1 MRHKSKIK
9 IYFNLNV
16 METRKIASTANRSL
30 SNYVMLILLS
40 LPLVIMSC
48 SSSGGTD
55 PYDNDPTDDNN
66 NNNNNEIGVEP
77 TFSNVQM
84 IFTQNCG
91 NCHIGASENG
101 VRLDSYD
108 NVINSVGDQYGT
120 EVVQPGDA
128 DASPLIDKIEPDPQ
142 FGSRMPEDGPFL
154 SSDRIDQ
161 IKEWINQ
168 GAENN

>member
-1 MRHKSKIK
+1 MNTRNPILMTDRSK
-9 IYFNLNV
+9 
-16 METRKIASTANRSL
+16 TA
-30 SNYVMLILLS
+30 YVILLLLS
-40 LPLVIMSC
+40 IPLLIMSC

-55 PYDNDPTDDNN
+55 PYSDDPNDDDNN
-66 NNNNNEIGVEP
+66 NNNNQIGMEP
-77 TFSNVQM
+77 TFANVQM

-91 NCHIGASENG
+91 NCHIGSRENG
-101 VRLDSYD
+101 VRLDSYE

-128 DASPLIDKIEPDPQ
+128 DASPLVDKIEPNPE

-154 SSDRIDQ
+154 SSDRINQ

>member
-1 MRHKSKIK
+1 MTGRSK
-9 IYFNLNV
+9 
-16 METRKIASTANRSL
+16 TA
-30 SNYVMLILLS
+30 YVILLLLS
-40 LPLVIMSC
+40 IPLLIMSC
-48 SSSGGTD
+48 SRSGGTD
-55 PYDNDPTDDNN
+55 PYGDDPNDDNN
-66 NNNNNEIGVEP
+66 NNNQIGMEP
-77 TFSNVQM
+77 TFANVQM

-91 NCHIGASENG
+91 NCHIGSRENG

-128 DASPLIDKIEPDPQ
+128 DASPLVDKVEPNPE

-154 SSDRIDQ
+154 SSDRINQ

>member
-1 MRHKSKIK
+1 MRKHNRILQFLTVFVFS
-9 IYFNLNV
+9 
-16 METRKIASTANRSL
+16 IAVT
-30 SNYVMLILLS
+30 
-40 LPLVIMSC
+40 SC

-55 PYDNDPTDDNN
+55 PYGGGNNNNDDN
-66 NNNNNEIGVEP
+66 NNNNNEIGMEP
-77 TFSNVQM
+77 TFANVQQ

-91 NCHIGASENG
+91 SCHIGGTQNG

-120 EVVQPGDA
+120 EVVQPDDA
-128 DASPLIDKIEPDPQ
+128 DASPLIDKIEPNPQ
-142 FGSRMPEDGPFL
+142 FGARMPEGGPYL

>member
-1 MRHKSKIK
+1 MNKRNPILMTGRSK
-9 IYFNLNV
+9 
-16 METRKIASTANRSL
+16 TA
-30 SNYVMLILLS
+30 YVILLLLS
-40 LPLVIMSC
+40 IPLLIMSC

-55 PYDNDPTDDNN
+55 PYGDDPNDDNN
-66 NNNNNEIGVEP
+66 NNNQIGMEP
-77 TFSNVQM
+77 TFEIVQM

-91 NCHIGASENG
+91 NCHIGSRENG

-128 DASPLIDKIEPDPQ
+128 DASPLVDKIEPNPE
-142 FGSRMPEDGPFL
+142 FGSRMPEDGPYL